1 MSKQVA
7 KHNGKAAARVAR
19 RVKRVRGGKRTRA
32 KKPFARHEQRV
43 GNAYARPAA
52 DIVGVVEIEVVS
64 VPENALEA
72 DEAELSLPRESF
84 FEEEE

>member
-1 MSKQVA
+1 
-7 KHNGKAAARVAR
+7 
-19 RVKRVRGGKRTRA
+19 
-32 KKPFARHEQRV
+32 V